1 MPVLRALL
9 FRSRSDMS
17 SGSQE
22 SFCMEFFSSDGVR
35 IAFIVEGKGAP
46 ILLIHG
52 FASNMQTNWG
62 GPGWIKLLGS
72 NGFQVIAFDNRGHGA
87 SEKLYDPEAY
97 TGPTMA
103 EDARRLLDHLGIE
116 RSDLLGYSMGA
127 RISAFLGLRHPD
139 RVRSA
144 VFAGLGANMIHGVG
158 DPKPVAAA
166 LLAEDASMIADANAR
181 AFRIFADQTKSDRRA
196 LAACI
201 MASRDRIPGE
211 EIAAF
216 RRPVLVAVGTNDAVA
231 GPAKPLAD
239 AIPGA
244 EALDIPGRDH
254 MKAVGDRVFKEGVLS
269 FLRRRP

>member
-1 MPVLRALL
+1 
-9 FRSRSDMS
+9 
-17 SGSQE
+17 
-22 SFCMEFFSSDGVR
+22 MEVFSSDGVK
-35 IAFIVEGKGAP
+35 IAYTVEGAGEP

-52 FASNMQTNWG
+52 FASNIKANWG
-62 GPGWIKLLGS
+62 DTRWIEFLA
-72 NGFQVIAFDNRGHGA
+72 NHDFHVIAIDNRGHGA

-97 TGPTMA
+97 TGPIMA
-103 EDARRLLDHLGIE
+103 EDARRLLDHLGLV
-116 RSDLLGYSMGA
+116 RADVMGYSMGA
-127 RISAFLGLRHPD
+127 RIAAFLALAHPD

-144 VFAGLGANMIHGVG
+144 IFAGLGANMIHGVG
-158 DPKPVAAA
+158 DPRPIASA
-166 LLAEDASMIADANAR
+166 LLADDPSEIMDMNAR
-181 AFRIFADQTKSDRRA
+181 AFRTFADQTKSVRRA

-211 EIAAF
+211 DLATL
-216 RRPVLVAVGTNDAVA
+216 RVPVLVAVGTEDGIA

-254 MKAVGDRVFKEGVLS
+254 MKAVGDRAFKNGALD

>member
-1 MPVLRALL
+1 
-9 FRSRSDMS
+9 
-17 SGSQE
+17 
-22 SFCMEFFSSDGVR
+22 MEFFSSDGVE
-35 IAFIVEGKGAP
+35 IAYAVEGKGNP

-52 FASNMQTNWG
+52 FASNMQTNWA
-62 GPGWIKLLGS
+62 GPGWIRFLTT
-72 NGFQVIAFDNRGHGA
+72 NGFQIIAFDNRGHGA

-116 RSDLLGYSMGA
+116 QADVLGYSMGA
-127 RISAFLGLRHPD
+127 RIAAFLGLRYPE

-144 VFAGLGANMIHGVG
+144 IFAGLGANMVFGMG
-158 DPKPVAAA
+158 DPKPIATA
-166 LLAEDASMIADANAR
+166 LLAEDASLIAESKAR

-201 MASRDRIPGE
+201 MAARDRIPGH
-211 EIAAF
+211 EIATF
-216 RRPVLVAVGTNDAVA
+216 QRPVLVAVGTEDELA

-269 FLRRRP
+269 FLERRP